1 MHLQSNAH
9 QRRDEYR
16 RYFPD
21 WTHRSLPIGNE
32 VEADHNSYLAGGYAE
47 EFGYPVQVQ
56 PSRGA
61 TLIDGA
67 AADDD
72 ALRLIQWAG
81 LHPGYPLRPHP
92 ISVDREKSLRRRILA
107 RRPSSGVS
115 HLGKLEVQDRG
126 TFIRVAERPYE
137 RKHRQPANGLV
148 GAVMRFLSAGARL
161 RRKLPAQRRTR
172 Q

>member
-9 QRRDEYR
+9 QRRNEYR

-21 WTHRSLPIGNE
+21 WTHRSLRIGNE

-47 EFGYPVQVQ
+47 EFGYPVQAQ

-67 AADDD
+67 GADDD
-72 ALRLIQWAG
+72 ALRLVQWAG

-92 ISVDREKSLRRRILA
+92 ISVDREKRLRQRVLSRS
-107 RRPSSGVS
+107 SSGVS
-115 HLGKLEVQDRG
+115 HLGKLEVRDRG
-126 TFIRVAERPYE
+126 TFVSVAERLYE
-137 RKHRQPANGLV
+137 RKHRRLASGLV
-148 GAVMRFLSAGARL
+148 GVVMRFLAAGAGL
-161 RRKLPAQRRTR
+161 RRKLPAQHRKR